1 MKNIIGVA
9 DAIRYG
15 IRAINDAV
23 MIDAIIY

>member
-15 IRAINDAV
+15 IRPINDAV
-23 MIDAIIY
+23 MIGAVIY